1 VQPMLATRAVSG
13 AELPRG
19 PEWVYEV
26 KWDGV
31 RVLVDTT
38 DGKLRLHARSGRDVT
53 VTYPELAGLEALQGA
68 LLDGEVVAMADG
80 IPSFEALAERM
91 NVRDA
96 ARARRLAQQQPVTFI
111 AFDVLTLYG
120 VDISRRPLD
129 ERRATLDKL
138 TLPDRMQLSPVH
150 DDVDSLW
157 AVTLEHGLE
166 GVVAKRRSAPYQP
179 GRRSTDWV
187 KATHRATRVAAVVGW
202 REENTASGQGN
213 GRLGA
218 VLLGTTDAEGRWR
231 YLGKA
236 GSGLAGRRGT
246 DLARE
251 LAATSRSSSP
261 LDEPVPAPDARG
273 VTWCDPLVT
282 VDVAYLQRMRSGRL
296 RQPAVRGLRSDAPI
310 DPWEVQ

>member
-1 VQPMLATRAVSG
+1 MQPMLATRAAPDAG
-13 AELPRG
+13 LPRG
-19 PEWVYEV
+19 PDWVYEV

-38 DGKLRLHARSGRDVT
+38 AGLLRLYARSGRDVT
-53 VTYPELAGLEALQGA
+53 ITYPELAGLEVLQGA
-68 LLDGEVVAMADG
+68 LVDGEVVAMADG
-80 IPSFEALAERM
+80 VPSFETLAERM

-96 ARARRLAQQQPVTFI
+96 ARAQRLAQQHPVTFI

-120 VDISRRPLD
+120 VDISRRPFD
-129 ERRATLDKL
+129 ERRATLDQL

-150 DDVDSLW
+150 EDLDALW

-179 GRRSTDWV
+179 GRRSADWV

-202 REENTASGQGN
+202 REESSEAGAGN

-218 VLLGTTDAEGRWR
+218 VLLGTTDAAGLWR

-236 GSGLAGRRGT
+236 GSGLAGRRGA

-251 LAATSRSSSP
+251 LAATTRASSP
-261 LDEPVPAPDARG
+261 LDDPVPAADARG

-282 VDVAYLQRMRSGRL
+282 VDVVYLHRMRSGRL
-296 RQPAVRGLRSDAPI
+296 RQPAVRGLRSDVPI
-310 DPWEVQ
+310 DPWEVP

>member
-1 VQPMLATRAVSG
+1 L
-13 AELPRG
+13 
-19 PEWVYEV
+19 YEV

-38 DGKLRLHARSGRDVT
+38 DGSVRLHARSGRDVT

-80 IPSFEALAERM
+80 VPSFEALAERM

-96 ARARRLAQQQPVTFI
+96 ARARRLANRHPITFI

-120 VDISRRPLD
+120 VDISRRPF
-129 ERRATLDKL
+129 EQRRATLDEL
-138 TLPDRMQLSPVH
+138 TLPDRVQLSPVH

-179 GRRSTDWV
+179 GRRSADWV

-202 REENTASGQGN
+202 REELAASGTGN

-218 VLLGTTDAEGRWR
+218 VLLATTDAEGRWR

-251 LAATSRSSSP
+251 LAATSRASSP

-310 DPWEVQ
+310 DPWEVA